1 MDEPRIGATERKSG
15 RRVGRMPTLPRRGDL
30 LWMGVVSS
38 AEPREDRSVI
48 PWRGTK
54 QIQTGEPFLGGG
66 ALLVESG

>member
-1 MDEPRIGATERKSG
+1 
-15 RRVGRMPTLPRRGDL
+15 MPTLPRRGDL